1 MWMSWETPFL
11 LASKSTNARDPGSRL
26 RGSVRRGGGGV
37 EMCSQSPL
45 ESYNFTPL
53 ILRGWKL
60 LLSPHLQPCLLL
72 FCCMH
77 FCLPRRGVA
86 AKLVL
91 EEEREKKE
99 KPSYIQ
105 QPVLLCWPQGLNTR
119 IPQEESFAAESTQLQ
134 ETKYYINNGIISN
147 PANIT

>member
-1 MWMSWETPFL
+1 MNE
-11 LASKSTNARDPGSRL
+11 L
-26 RGSVRRGGGGV
+26 RNSVFTGKQEHEHTRSGLKAEGESVRRGGGGV

-45 ESYNFTPL
+45 ESYNFIPL

-91 EEEREKKE
+91 EEERKS
-99 KPSYIQ
+99 SYIR
-105 QPVLLCWPQGLNTR
+105 QPVLLLWLQGLNTR
-119 IPQEESFAAESTQLQ
+119 IPQEESSAAESTQLQ

>member
-1 MWMSWETPFL
+1 MWMSWETPCVFTG
-11 LASKSTNARDPGSRL
+11 KQEHKWARYGL
-26 RGSVRRGGGGV
+26 KAEGESVRRGGGV

-45 ESYNFTPL
+45 ESYNFIPL

-60 LLSPHLQPCLLL
+60 LLSPHLRPCRLL

-77 FCLPRRGVA
+77 FCLLRRGVA

-99 KPSYIQ
+99 NAVTSSNLSSSFDYNVLMPGFLKKRALLQNQLNSKKP
-105 QPVLLCWPQGLNTR
+105 
-119 IPQEESFAAESTQLQ
+119 
-134 ETKYYINNGIISN
+134 
-147 PANIT
+147 NI

>member
-1 MWMSWETPFL
+1 MDE
-11 LASKSTNARDPGSRL
+11 L
-26 RGSVRRGGGGV
+26 RNSVFTGKQEHERVRSGLKAEGESVRRGGGGV

-45 ESYNFTPL
+45 ESYNFIPL

-99 KPSYIQ
+99 NPVTSSNLSSFDYKVLIPGFLRKRALLQNQLNSKKP
-105 QPVLLCWPQGLNTR
+105 N
-119 IPQEESFAAESTQLQ
+119 
-134 ETKYYINNGIISN
+134 II
-147 PANIT
+147 

>member
-1 MWMSWETPFL
+1 MDE
-11 LASKSTNARDPGSRL
+11 L
-26 RGSVRRGGGGV
+26 RNSIFTGKREHERTRSGLKAEGESVRRGGGGV

-45 ESYNFTPL
+45 ESYNFIPL

-99 KPSYIQ
+99 N
-105 QPVLLCWPQGLNTR
+105 PVTSSKLSSFDYKVLIPGFLRKRALLQNQLNTKK
-119 IPQEESFAAESTQLQ
+119 P
-134 ETKYYINNGIISN
+134 NII
-147 PANIT
+147 

>member
-1 MWMSWETPFL
+1 MDELRNSVFTGKQEHER
-11 LASKSTNARDPGSRL
+11 ARSGL
-26 RGSVRRGGGGV
+26 KAEGESVRRGGGGV

-45 ESYNFTPL
+45 ESYNFIPL

-99 KPSYIQ
+99 N
-105 QPVLLCWPQGLNTR
+105 PVTSSNLSSFDYKVLIPGFLRKRALLQNQLN
-119 IPQEESFAAESTQLQ
+119 SKKS
-134 ETKYYINNGIISN
+134 NII
-147 PANIT
+147 